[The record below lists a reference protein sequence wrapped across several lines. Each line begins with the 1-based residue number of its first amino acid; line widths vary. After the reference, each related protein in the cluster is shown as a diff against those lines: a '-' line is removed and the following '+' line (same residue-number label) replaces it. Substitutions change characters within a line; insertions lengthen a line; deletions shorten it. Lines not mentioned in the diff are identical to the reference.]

1 MAVGTYARRFQ
12 PGNTQGPSKRAGIYS
27 ARFDPSTAPRPSSA
41 TFASSSS
48 SKFNYS
54 GEFGN
59 DLLEEPS
66 RQIAG
71 TIQSLS
77 NSRNQPDYVAR
88 PDDPEVRDYMSNI
101 LGGQRKLM
109 DEYVKRAANSGMR
122 RGGMNAVGGPALD
135 SALHHDAMKSL
146 ASDYSN
152 RFSEG
157 MNYGRYAKGTR
168 YGQERDRQQ
177 ELQNLFGIQRGYLTA
192 RQNRQ
197 DRIAELQ
204 RQDWLTELAYART
217 KAEQAAPPP
226 KPIVIRERAD
236 SQDQARLEQFRAGFE
251 REWKNLLHK
260 RDVDPHHWTFGD
272 QEQFEYLG
280 IQLGYMTPWKR
291 SLDVQLRS
299 SGSSKS

>member
-1 MAVGTYARRFQ
+1 V
-12 PGNTQGPSKRAGIYS
+12 
-27 ARFDPSTAPRPSSA
+27 SSA
-41 TFASSSS
+41 TFASHSTP
-48 SKFNYS
+48 KFNYAA
-54 GEFGN
+54 FGN

-66 RQIAG
+66 RQVAG

-122 RGGMNAVGGPALD
+122 RGGMNAAGGPAFD
-135 SALHHDAMKSL
+135 SALHHGAMKNL

-157 MNYGRYAKGTR
+157 MNYGRYAKGTK

-204 RQDWLTELAYART
+204 RQDWLTELANART
-217 KAEQAAPPP
+217 KADQTALPPEP
-226 KPIVIRERAD
+226 AVNRQPEATQSSPQTDPNRGW
-236 SQDQARLEQFRAGFE
+236 LEIQ
-251 REWKNLLHK
+251 WKALLHK
-260 RDVDPHHWTFGD
+260 MDANPHHWSRSDGEKLEF
-272 QEQFEYLG
+272 LG
-280 IQLGYMTPWKR
+280 NQLDYMTPWKR
-291 SLDVQLRS
+291 SLTAIV
-299 SGSSKS
+299 K

>member
-1 MAVGTYARRFQ
+1 MAVASYARRFL
-12 PGNTQGPSKRAGIYS
+12 PGNTPKPSGRAGIYS
-27 ARFDPSTAPRPSSA
+27 ARFDPSTAPGLSNP
-41 TFASSSS
+41 TFASRSTPQ
-48 SKFNYS
+48 FNYS
-54 GEFGN
+54 AFGN

-122 RGGMNAVGGPALD
+122 RGGMNAVGGPAFD
-135 SALHHDAMKSL
+135 SALHHDAMKNL

-157 MNYGRYAKGTR
+157 MNYGRYAKGTK

-197 DRIAELQ
+197 DRIAELK

-217 KAEQAAPPP
+217 KPEQIAPPP
-226 KPIVIRERAD
+226 EPPVNRQPAATQA
-236 SQDQARLEQFRAGFE
+236 SPQTNQDRGWLETQ
-251 REWKNLLHK
+251 WKVLLHK
-260 RDVDPHHWTFGD
+260 MDTYPHQWSRADNEKLEF
-272 QEQFEYLG
+272 LG
-280 IQLGYMTPWKR
+280 NQLGYMTPWKR
-291 SLDVQLRS
+291 SLTAIV
-299 SGSSKS
+299 K